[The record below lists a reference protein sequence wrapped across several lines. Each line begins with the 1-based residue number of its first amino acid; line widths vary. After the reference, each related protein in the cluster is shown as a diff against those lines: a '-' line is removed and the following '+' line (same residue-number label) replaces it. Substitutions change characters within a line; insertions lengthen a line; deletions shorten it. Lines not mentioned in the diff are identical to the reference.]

1 MEDLKHYLEQSL
13 TQLLHWFSSPAFYA
27 QLGLISV
34 AFMLAWSAHLLLRRV
49 SPLLREA
56 PNREAPLFIVRNS
69 IYQCRELLLPLFIIL
84 FMMSAADLADDWLA
98 QSWLVRAG
106 AGLAIVFMIYS
117 IIRRFISNPLLQRV
131 IKLIAIPIALLHVF
145 GFLDD
150 ITSYLDSKTLEL
162 GNISISAY
170 GVARAII
177 FGIVLFWIGRA
188 MNSFGQQLIRQQD
201 SLNIGT
207 REIFAKVYQV
217 LLFFIIS
224 LLLLQIMGV
233 NITALAVFGGA
244 VGVGLGFGLQSIA
257 SNFIS
262 GIILLV
268 DRSLKIGDYIE
279 LEDGRKGTVIKLN
292 MRYTALETFDGKEIM
307 VPNEKFITTSF
318 TNWTHS
324 DPRQR
329 YSVELQVAYHT
340 DLHQLFSL
348 LKQTVASHPQVISGP
363 DISPELAVDAEIQ
376 GFGDSGV
383 NILIEFWME
392 GIDDGRNRVG
402 GDLLLLIWEVLRE
415 NQVEIPFPQREVR
428 IINHPSS

>member
-56 PNREAPLFIVRNS
+56 NREAPLFIVRNS